1 MKILLIDSSY
11 LIYKSYFAYPNLTYN
26 NAPVGAFFGYAKTIL
41 QLINTYKPDQLVIAG
56 DTPKPTWRHKL
67 VDDYKAGRA
76 KMEDNLVSQLQ
87 LINEWAKSITSNFYM
102 VEGFEAD
109 DVIFSISMEALTN
122 MNSVSSS
129 NAYNKSQSK
138 TSNTIFDEDG
148 GSTGI
153 PNFPYNLKEL
163 ISNSVDASNQILIY
177 SSDRDLYQMLGLKNL
192 KFLHGSK
199 FGIEEFGAG
208 EFSSKY
214 ELDPLQWLD
223 YKALVGDNS
232 DNLKG
237 VEGIGP
243 KTATNFLQQ
252 FGCLYSFCE
261 LTGLDKAPFVRTAGA
276 SWITKT
282 DPKSAFENP
291 KNTTLIEKLISN
303 FEVIKHTYLMS
314 SLQMV
319 PSVKLQTNGYGV
331 KNNLELLEMCGFKS
345 LITMINK
352 IDPQENESLFD

>member
-26 NAPVGAFFGYAKTIL
+26 GGSVGAFFGYAKTIL

-56 DTPKPTWRHKL
+56 DTPEPTWRHKL

-76 KMEDNLVSQLQ
+76 RMEDNLVSQLP

-109 DVIFSISMEALTN
+109 DVIFSIAMEALTN
-122 MNSVSSS
+122 MNSIPNSSS
-129 NAYNKSQSK
+129 FSKTQSK
-138 TSNTIFDEDG
+138 SSNTIFDEDG
-148 GSTGI
+148 VQSGI

-163 ISNSVDASNQILIY
+163 VSNSVDASNQILIY
-177 SSDRDLYQMLGLKNL
+177 SSDRDLYQMLGLNNL

-208 EFSSKY
+208 EFSTKY
-214 ELDPLQWLD
+214 ELDPMQWLD

-237 VEGIGP
+237 VEGVGP
-243 KTATNFLQQ
+243 KTATSFLQQ

-261 LTGLDKAPFVRTAGA
+261 LAGLDKGPFVRTAGA
-276 SWITKT
+276 CWVTKT
-282 DPKSAFENP
+282 DPKSAFNNP
-291 KNTTLIEKLISN
+291 KNATLIEKLISN

-319 PSVKLQTNGYGV
+319 PGAKLQTTGFEV
-331 KNNLELLEMCGFKS
+331 KSNIELLEMCGFKS

-352 IDPQENESLFD
+352 IDPQESESLFD